1 MDPEIQRMI
10 EDIQSELRE
19 LIQVMRNL
27 GNTISA
33 IGDQEL
39 KVDEYNRELK
49 KSKEQVKEFTGL
61 LDASGRVIQSESQ
74 AREEATGAIQDETA
88 ERRAL
93 TAEERRRRQE
103 EFVYRRSQRSAFRD
117 LAQELSTTRGLTG
130 RLQETVLSSQ
140 RAQGQFAQAL
150 VLLAEGAMR
159 GFGKAVVSLTRDIYA
174 GQRGA
179 AVSAKA
185 LGELGDSVGTAMQGV
200 GGALALFALIGT
212 FNPAFRLFG
221 IAIGAARGA
230 LAALAAGL
238 AALGIGAK
246 VSAEALKVMAEQNDK
261 LVRAY
266 NDLSRGAVGVK
277 GGLDGLRTNL
287 QLAGVSVAELEGFAQ
302 ELASGAQTLAFF
314 GVTTGQAAQ
323 QFVAVAGDVRKS
335 GLGREL
341 ELLGIQS
348 EEQRETIL
356 NYMSLQAR
364 LGRSQSQTTRELA
377 QGSAKYAKELDL
389 LAQLT
394 GTTRKEQQQIRE
406 RQMADE
412 RFRSAIAA
420 AKARNDTAEIARL
433 ERAGKL
439 AAAVEAAGD
448 KAGATGILQIAAAD
462 GALTTPEAVAAEMT
476 YGVTQVLN
484 SQASVTEA
492 LQQMVENGRI
502 SQAQFADINRLI
514 GTIEGV
520 QVNVVDLANVIDRL
534 GPALRTG
541 EDLDTIL
548 KREQALRQQADKDL
562 QNNVDAARAAQN
574 ANLLMDEV
582 VSSYNFSATKHE
594 AASKTFAAAVE
605 KFANTVGAGSIA
617 GGLLDAKQT
626 QAQSGR
632 ASENRAFAAGRGQ
645 VQGTSEDY
653 LTRVAQ
659 LESGG
664 RNIANQPRPGQK
676 ATSAFGVYQITE
688 DTFKGLVANAPPGSP
703 LRGKTFEDMKADVN
717 LQTEA
722 MKQLTSSNEKLLA
735 RRGLRTSDAA
745 KYMAHMM
752 GYPTAARILEAPAGS
767 PAQRVVPMDWLEK
780 NNLQHLKTAGDLRRH
795 FDEITGGKGLRE
807 GGIARGPESGYLA
820 LLHGTEA
827 VIPMANGKNIPVDQG
842 GQMEELTRKL
852 TSSVAAIPADQ
863 GRQMDQSL
871 AEAMAHIKNILLQAP
886 QSQQI
891 VEAMQRIDSGMAE
904 FNRVSDITGGNFAF
918 MQERLLPD
926 LMRDLRGEQ
935 VDKAFYQNMQTAIRG
950 TDVNFMPRADL
961 PTPAATNNE
970 TTKRVIEST
979 ARQQTDLLSAQL
991 NRLDE
996 MTTVMRNQLDT
1007 NRRILQVSQN

>member
-10 EDIQSELRE
+10 EDVQSELRE

-93 TAEERRRRQE
+93 TAEERRSRQE
-103 EFVYRRSQRSAFRD
+103 QFVYRRSQRSAFRD

-130 RLQETVLSSQ
+130 RLQETVLSSKA
-140 RAQGQFAQAL
+140 AQGQFAQAL
-150 VLLAEGAMR
+150 ILLAEGALR
-159 GFGKAVVSLTRDIYA
+159 GLGKAVVSLTRDIYA

-221 IAIGAARGA
+221 VAIGAARGA

-266 NDLSRGAVGVK
+266 NDLSRGAVGVE
-277 GGLDGLRTNL
+277 GGLDGLRKNL

-302 ELASGAQTLAFF
+302 QLASGAQTLAFL

-323 QFVAVAGDVRKS
+323 QFAAVAGDVRKS

-420 AKARNDTAEIARL
+420 AKARDDQAEIARL

-439 AAAVEAAGD
+439 AAAIEAAGD
-448 KAGATGILQIAAAD
+448 KAGATGILQIAAAG

-514 GTIEGV
+514 GTIDGV
-520 QVNVVDLANVIDRL
+520 QVNVVDLANVIARV
-534 GPALRTG
+534 GPALEKSRRTG

-562 QNNVDAARAAQN
+562 QNNVDAARTQQN
-574 ANLLMDEV
+574 AALLMDEV
-582 VSSYNFSATKHE
+582 VSSYNYSATIHK
-594 AASKTFAAAVE
+594 AASATFAAAVE
-605 KFANTVGAGSIA
+605 KFANTVGAGPIA
-617 GGLLDAKQT
+617 GGLLDARQI
-626 QAQSGR
+626 QAQSGQ

-653 LTRVAQ
+653 LARVAQ

-664 RNIANQPRPGQK
+664 RNIANQPRPGQT
-676 ATSAFGVYQITE
+676 ATSAFGVYQITK

-703 LRGKTFEDMKADVN
+703 LRGKTFEDMKTDVN

-722 MKQLTSSNEKLLA
+722 MKQLTSSNEQLLA
-735 RRGLRTSDAA
+735 RRGLSTSDAA

-767 PAQRVVPMDWLEK
+767 PIQRLVPMDWLEK

-795 FDEITGGKGLRE
+795 FDEITGGKGYRE

-827 VIPMANGKNIPVDQG
+827 VIPMADGKHIPV
-842 GQMEELTRKL
+842 
-852 TSSVAAIPADQ
+852 DQ

-871 AEAMAHIKNILLQAP
+871 VEAMAHIRSILQEAP

-904 FNRVSDITGGNFAF
+904 FKRVSEITGGNFAF

-935 VDKAFYQNMQTAIRG
+935 VDKAFYRNMQTAIRG

-961 PTPAATNNE
+961 PTAAATNNE

-991 NRLDE
+991 TRLDE